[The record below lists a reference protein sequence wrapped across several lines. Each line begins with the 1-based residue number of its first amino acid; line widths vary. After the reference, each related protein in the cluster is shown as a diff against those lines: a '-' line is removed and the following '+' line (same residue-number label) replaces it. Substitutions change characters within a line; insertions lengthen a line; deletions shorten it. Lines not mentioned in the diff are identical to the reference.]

1 MQEIVLC
8 QNRLSQKA
16 TKVPSLEVLKDKSE
30 KQLSGTVQV
39 YLFLSSNRE
48 KAR

>member
-1 MQEIVLC
+1 MQEIVIH

-30 KQLSGTVQV
+30 KKLSGTVQV
-39 YLFLSSNRE
+39 HMLLSSNRE